1 MPIPEPSIYR
11 PTYLT
16 KEQQQSQLAAV
27 YGVSMTTALSF
38 GEFETMRQIVQMH
51 ECPGQA
57 DADYRLE

>member
-1 MPIPEPSIYR
+1 
-11 PTYLT
+11 
-16 KEQQQSQLAAV
+16 
-27 YGVSMTTALSF
+27 MTTALSF